1 MDLKLLSAKMT
12 AILSRENELI
22 AYPERGNSIAKSQK
36 SYTTPISYPTMH
48 HLV

>member
-1 MDLKLLSAKMT
+1 MDLKLLSAKVT
-12 AILSRENELI
+12 AILSRGDELI
-22 AYPERGNSIAKSQK
+22 AYPEHGNPKAKSQK